1 MRATALSIFAACALL
16 APSHGAVAAQ
26 NNADETTLQNETSAN
41 RSPDRWQGRQH
52 YLFDDDYQ
60 PNSATVGSGGLNAE
74 QCAEEFVRMRQSD
87 GTTVVRR
94 INRCK

>member
-1 MRATALSIFAACALL
+1 MRAISLAAVLACSLLS
-16 APSHGAVAAQ
+16 PSHAAALPPT
-26 NNADETTLQNETSAN
+26 NADEASMMQAEALGD

-52 YLFDDDYQ
+52 YLYDNDHRPNWETVCVEQ
-60 PNSATVGSGGLNAE
+60 PVG
-74 QCAEEFVRMRQSD
+74 MRRSD